1 MGIIFDIKRF
11 AIHDGTGI
19 RTTVFLKGCPLNC
32 WWCHNPESQSFGINN
47 SELREG
53 IGPKI
58 SVKELVEEIE
68 KDTIFFDESN
78 GGVTFSGGEPLSQA
92 IFLKNVLLECKK
104 RDIHTTLDTSG
115 YADTETFEDI
125 AKYVDLFLFDLK
137 LIDDKKHQKYTGV
150 SNEQILINLR
160 RLSDLGSNIIIRIP
174 VIPGIN
180 DTDEDILQFIHVLKD
195 LRIKGI
201 DLLPYHK
208 IAAHKYQK
216 MELVYKMDNISEPSE
231 DSLSRLR
238 DTLKSVR
245 YSNQIIDI
253 RIGG

>member
-115 YADTETFEDI
+115 HVNPEVLKNMVE
-125 AKYVDLFLFDLK
+125 YVDLFLYDLK
-137 LIDDKKHQKYTGV
+137 VIDDEKHKRYTGV
-150 SNEQILINLR
+150 SNQLILANLKL
-160 RLSDLGSNIIIRIP
+160 LSDLGCKIIIRIP
-174 VIPGIN
+174 IIPGIN
-180 DTDEDILQFIHVLKD
+180 DGDEDIKQFIQVLKD
-195 LRIKGI
+195 LKIQRI
-201 DLLPYHK
+201 DLLPYHQ
-208 IAAHKYQK
+208 IAEHKYHRLGLAYK
-216 MELVYKMDNISEPSE
+216 MENISEPSE
-231 DSLSRLR
+231 DSLTRIR
-238 DTLKSVR
+238 DTLKSVK